1 MKKPLAIWR
10 ELISMVRL
18 GGEKIIHPRGLFF
31 RIKQDISFS
40 TRFYFEEVW
49 GGKIYLG
56 DTVHIKRNVEL
67 NVSPGAVIRIG
78 DNTCINNNCYIGS
91 LKSVTIGNRCE
102 FGPNVIVVDHDHD
115 FRAPNGIRDRK
126 YIIED
131 VTIGD
136 DVWIGANSVI
146 LKGTVLGNGCVVG
159 AGSVIHG
166 VYDDNTV
173 IYSTRDVEIKPYQRR
188 M

>member
-1 MKKPLAIWR
+1 M
-10 ELISMVRL
+10 
-18 GGEKIIHPRGLFF
+18 
-31 RIKQDISFS
+31 
-40 TRFYFEEVW
+40 
-49 GGKIYLG
+49 
-56 DTVHIKRNVEL
+56 
-67 NVSPGAVIRIG
+67 
-78 DNTCINNNCYIGS
+78 
-91 LKSVTIGNRCE
+91 TIGNRCE

-115 FRAPNGIRDRK
+115 FRSCNGIRDRK

-173 IYSTRDVEIKPYQRR
+173 IYSTRDVETKPYQRR